1 MLIMIKI
8 VHWSQNKKKKFN
20 KLVDERYDEITKLD
34 KKVTLNDLRYKY
46 KGPTADVKL
55 DEFDN
60 TLDLLDKIRERE
72 ISLTDAKNDQAQFKL
87 NLSEIKRFNKK
98 HMPKEKK
105 IHCIILKCF
114 TKQEAMLLNFWIIIL
129 QWYLKQNIKQLKEQ
143 DLKY

>member
-8 VHWSQNKKKKFN
+8 VHWSQNKKKIFN

-105 IHCIILKCF
+105 NII
-114 TKQEAMLLNFWIIIL
+114 
-129 QWYLKQNIKQLKEQ
+129 
-143 DLKY
+143 